1 MDPAQED
8 GVDEDEGEE
17 QACNSPLSTSLSW
30 NTCVVPLVPRQWLL
44 QHTVNGL
51 L

>member
-17 QACNSPLSTSLSW
+17 QACNFPLSTSLSW
-30 NTCVVPLVPRQWLL
+30 NTCVVPLVPKQ
-44 QHTVNGL
+44 
-51 L
+51 